1 MTREGPVS
9 EDLRAR
15 IMAAADRLRY
25 RPNLAAR
32 ALASRRSGL
41 VGMVI
46 DDLGDAILS
55 GIVQA
60 AQGSLE
66 RRGYGTLVALNPGRE
81 GTTGPIDSLLARGA
95 EAVLFAGRS
104 PTPIEVEALGAKGLP
119 WIALCEDQGDDAS
132 IWDAGRGRGA
142 ELACRYLLDLGHE
155 RLGALLGGQGASR
168 LAESLAKAGSPVT
181 LAEVAPE
188 EDPSAIRSAVR
199 SLLDLPGAPTAIV
212 CRSDRCALIA
222 LRECASRGVR
232 IPQDL
237 SVVGFGDEPFARYCH
252 PALTTIRVAAGE
264 IGRQSGDALAGRI
277 AGASTER
284 HAAGVKVIVRETT
297 GPR

>member
-66 RRGYGTLVALNPGRE
+66 RRGYGTLVALNAGRE

-95 EAVLFAGRS
+95 EARLRSKWKRSERRGYRGSPSAKIRVTTRRSGTPVVAGARS
-104 PTPIEVEALGAKGLP
+104 LRAGTFWTWDTNDWAHCWEAKGRLDWQSRSRKPDRRLRSRRWLP
-119 WIALCEDQGDDAS
+119 RRIP
-132 IWDAGRGRGA
+132 R
-142 ELACRYLLDLGHE
+142 
-155 RLGALLGGQGASR
+155 
-168 LAESLAKAGSPVT
+168 
-181 LAEVAPE
+181 
-188 EDPSAIRSAVR
+188 PS
-199 SLLDLPGAPTAIV
+199 GAPFEAFSTSPG
-212 CRSDRCALIA
+212 RPR
-222 LRECASRGVR
+222 
-232 IPQDL
+232 PL
-237 SVVGFGDEPFARYCH
+237 S
-252 PALTTIRVAAGE
+252 AGAT
-264 IGRQSGDALAGRI
+264 DALSSPCANARAGGCGFRRI
-277 AGASTER
+277 CPSSGSATNPSPAIAT
-284 HAAGVKVIVRETT
+284 
-297 GPR
+297 PR